1 MKTKPTIL
9 LSAIALAASAALS
22 LAQNAQNPGDAGG
35 RGNRGDRGGTPE
47 EFRARMA
54 ERLKSSLKVTDDEWG
69 ILQPLIEK
77 VTTKQRDAMSG
88 RFGGFG
94 GRGGPGGDRGPGG
107 GGGGNTGGGAPGGD
121 RPGAA
126 ESQALRDA
134 LEKDGTSAA
143 DIAAKLTA
151 VREQRKKATA
161 ELTAARADLQ
171 KVVTARQ
178 EAVLFSMGILE

>member
-1 MKTKPTIL
+1 MKTTPTIL
-9 LSAIALAASAALS
+9 LSAIALAASTLFTTAQDKPAAPPN
-22 LAQNAQNPGDAGG
+22 QGD
-35 RGNRGDRGGTPE
+35 RGNRGDRGDRGGTPE

-54 ERLKSSLKVTDDEWG
+54 ERVKTSLKVTDDEWTV
-69 ILQPLIEK
+69 LQPLIEK
-77 VTTKQRDAMSG
+77 VTTAQRDAMAG

-94 GRGGPGGDRGPGG
+94 GRGGPGGDRGAGG
-107 GGGGNTGGGAPGGD
+107 GSTSGND

-134 LEKDGTSAA
+134 LEKDSTSAA

-151 VREQRKKATA
+151 VREQRKKAA
-161 ELTAARADLQ
+161 ADLAGARADLQ

>member
-1 MKTKPTIL
+1 MKTTPTIL
-9 LSAIALAASAALS
+9 LSAVALAASAF
-22 LAQNAQNPGDAGG
+22 LATAQDAPPPRPGGDGD

-54 ERLKSSLKVTDDEWG
+54 ERIKTSLKVTDDEWG

-77 VTTKQRDAMSG
+77 VTAKQRDAMSG

-94 GRGGPGGDRGPGG
+94 GRGGGGPGGDRG
-107 GGGGNTGGGAPGGD
+107 GNAGGGAPGGD

-126 ESQALRDA
+126 ESQALREA
-134 LEKDGTSAA
+134 LEKDNTSAA
-143 DIAAKLTA
+143 DIAAKLNA
-151 VREQRKKATA
+151 VREQRKKAAT
-161 ELTAARADLQ
+161 ELAAARADLQ